1 VAESRRIVA
10 EARRRYRTHN
20 AARRFVEAEFYT
32 ALAASGRGDLDPEAV
47 RERIRGELPIR
58 EALEWMWPVLT
69 PAQLLNDLFGS
80 RALIRAAD
88 RSLDHD
94 QVEALFRPRQASADD
109 VYWTASDAPLLDE
122 ARAVLGSRPGRREQD
137 AVRTYGHIV
146 VDEVQDLSPM
156 DLRMLERRSLNGS
169 MTVVGDIAQAT
180 GPWAHDDWESIL
192 SHLPD
197 RRPAVRHELTVGYRI
212 PGPLME
218 LAARVL
224 AVAAPDLAPPRSV
237 RGAGDP
243 PRLVSLIREQAE
255 KLDGLAEVVQAEL
268 DAVGTGNVAVIA
280 ADGQAAD
287 VEGALERAGVAFGR
301 PTRRGLDARVAV
313 VPVGLVKGL
322 EVDAAVV
329 VEPARILREQVQGPR
344 ALYVA
349 LTRATRRLAVVHT
362 EPIPGVM
369 A

>member
-1 VAESRRIVA
+1 
-10 EARRRYRTHN
+10 
-20 AARRFVEAEFYT
+20 
-32 ALAASGRGDLDPEAV
+32 
-47 RERIRGELPIR
+47 
-58 EALEWMWPVLT
+58 M
-69 PAQLLNDLFGS
+69 
-80 RALIRAAD
+80 
-88 RSLDHD
+88 
-94 QVEALFRPRQASADD
+94 
-109 VYWTASDAPLLDE
+109 
-122 ARAVLGSRPGRREQD
+122 
-137 AVRTYGHIV
+137 
-146 VDEVQDLSPM
+146 
-156 DLRMLERRSLNGS
+156 
-169 MTVVGDIAQAT
+169 
-180 GPWAHDDWESIL
+180 
-192 SHLPD
+192 
-197 RRPAVRHELTVGYRI
+197 
-212 PGPLME
+212 
-218 LAARVL
+218 
-224 AVAAPDLAPPRSV
+224 
-237 RGAGDP
+237 
-243 PRLVSLIREQAE
+243 SLIREQAE